1 MQLNITTDYAIR
13 FLLCMGDT
21 GAPVT
26 GSTVAEQA
34 KIPPKYLLKIARKL
48 REAGL
53 LGTVTG
59 AKGGYYPRKDLAQI
73 TLSEVLMIME
83 PTIKLNRCL
92 EPDACC
98 TGGAGAF
105 CRMRRYYQRIQE
117 DLEEKWFSRSLEEIV
132 DMMDS
137 EESERG
143 GSRTGTDS
151 VLQEEE
157 TSSPARCVIYISD
170 DFVEKEGKKR

>member
-59 AKGGYYPRKDLAQI
+59 AKGGYYLRKDLAQI

-98 TGGAGAF
+98 TGGARGL
-105 CRMRRYYQRIQE
+105 CRVRRDYPPIP
-117 DLEEKWFSRSLEEIV
+117 
-132 DMMDS
+132 
-137 EESERG
+137 G
-143 GSRTGTDS
+143 GLGGEWVFRRPGGIGCLVGLVSFH
-151 VLQEEE
+151 
-157 TSSPARCVIYISD
+157 I
-170 DFVEKEGKKR
+170 